1 MVNTKV
7 LIYQLDERLAVRQ
20 VYTLVGCTVIHR
32 KCVVVGAYGTNGH
45 FTHGP
50 LRCRRSGLSRQFQCG
65 IVAHFFGRP
74 RSHACHAQ
82 ETTFYFSR
90 YHPAL
95 VIFFIK
101 QHVHKNLP
109 VFHTDVLPASYRGF
123 PVVMVIEHYRVLFEF
138 FQVCARSQHT
148 ETVGVH
154 RFIMYAE
161 CIGFA
166 HRFQVLF
173 GAKLRDKKKVC
184 KSVCKRFLLC
194 CKCLHTGGKYY
205 KPIIFNARGYLTLH
219 CNKKGEGMSKTL
231 TNQQK
236 KDWAKLLYMQGELQS
251 KQIAEKVGINPVTM
265 SKWSKEGNWDMLRA
279 AITTTREE
287 QVRNMYMQ
295 IAEINKV
302 IAARPDKYATSAEAD
317 TINKLSAA
325 INKMEGEYGIA
336 DIISVSKQILFWLR
350 KRDPEKAIE
359 LSYYFDE
366 FVKEKLR

>member
-1 MVNTKV
+1 M
-7 LIYQLDERLAVRQ
+7 
-20 VYTLVGCTVIHR
+20 
-32 KCVVVGAYGTNGH
+32 
-45 FTHGP
+45 
-50 LRCRRSGLSRQFQCG
+50 
-65 IVAHFFGRP
+65 
-74 RSHACHAQ
+74 
-82 ETTFYFSR
+82 
-90 YHPAL
+90 
-95 VIFFIK
+95 
-101 QHVHKNLP
+101 
-109 VFHTDVLPASYRGF
+109 
-123 PVVMVIEHYRVLFEF
+123 
-138 FQVCARSQHT
+138 
-148 ETVGVH
+148 
-154 RFIMYAE
+154 
-161 CIGFA
+161 
-166 HRFQVLF
+166 
-173 GAKLRDKKKVC
+173 C

-194 CKCLHTGGKYY
+194 GRHLHTDGKYY

-265 SKWSKEGNWDMLRA
+265 SKWNKEGNWDMLRA